1 MQVDGTF
8 SMSQNDRIVVVDQ
21 IKQLVNSD
29 KLPQSITDIIN
40 PTVQN
45 QKRASIFTSL
55 YVLKRVFVS
64 TIILG
69 LFSLSFAKDTLFLR
83 VEVDNLRNQ
92 QGVVQFTLYN
102 KDGSI
107 PDEHYVITPLTKYIN
122 LWCFSFV
129 HRQGRFMKA

>member
-64 TIILG
+64 TILLG

-122 LWCFSFV
+122 L
-129 HRQGRFMKA
+129 